1 MSYEILY
8 KKAFIKVEDKNLPET
23 YYIPMVL
30 MGSNNCYEPV
40 YRNGRTYDIPE
51 KHWNTFSYT
60 KDRIFH
66 NQILFTRDEITE
78 LAVRTS
84 TPSEY
89 GDLFH
94 KTRNTQFKQ
103 KELFRWFDN
112 GVKTAQSIEWYISK
126 GNVCKFTVSN
136 WNDDGR
142 ESLVDEYITTTGR
155 LVELAK
161 QYQSNPDTKT
171 YVQVSFSGRELNL
184 PKKVRK
190 SSIKEKIENP
200 YVIKIGEDY
209 YFNKLTKYGYRYSY
223 CANGAKYFRSRAI
236 AERYMENS
244 LKHRIYV
251 TKHPLL
257 KIIQLQGSY

>member
-23 YYIPMVL
+23 YYIPMIL
-30 MGSNNCYEPV
+30 MGSNNWTETV
-40 YRNGRTYDIPE
+40 YRNGRAYEIPE
-51 KHWNTFSYT
+51 KHWDTFSYT
-60 KDRIFH
+60 KDKVFCNR
-66 NQILFTRDEITE
+66 ILFTRDEITE

-94 KTRNTQFKQ
+94 KTRNTRFKQ

-126 GNVCKFTVSN
+126 GNVCKFTVSK

-142 ESLVDEYITTTGR
+142 ESLVNEYVTTTDK
-155 LVELAK
+155 LIALAK

-184 PKKVRK
+184 PKKTRK
-190 SSIKEKIENP
+190 PSIKEIIENP
-200 YVIKIGEDY
+200 YVIKIGEDH
-209 YFNKLTKYGYRYSY
+209 YFNKLTRYGYKYSLY
-223 CANGAKYFRSRAI
+223 SKYSKYFKSRAT
-236 AERYMENS
+236 AERYLENS
-244 LKHRIYV
+244 LKPKVVASRHSLFQV
-251 TKHPLL
+251 V
-257 KIIQLQGSY
+257 QL